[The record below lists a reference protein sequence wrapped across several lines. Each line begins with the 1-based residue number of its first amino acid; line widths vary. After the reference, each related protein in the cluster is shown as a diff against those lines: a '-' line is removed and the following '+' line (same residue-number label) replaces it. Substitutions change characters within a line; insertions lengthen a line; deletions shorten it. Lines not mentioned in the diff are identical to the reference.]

1 METCFRRTGNAGNL
15 AGTGPRRA
23 AIATT
28 ILALTLAGTATAADR
43 ANPPST
49 GCIDEAITPSFEEQR
64 LVNKLPGTDVPAP
77 QRIMEAAGFQD
88 FGPNL
93 IRKLCARDA
102 PTNFEDA
109 TGLVK
114 AEGRKLWRAA
124 VDRVQGRHVSGDLP
138 PSDDRML
145 YWARLTMSKA
155 LRQWQPA
162 FAMSDEDRES
172 LLWEF
177 ERSSRGQ
184 DDIDF
189 PGGNHHVRVIVSGF
203 DPFTLGNP
211 GSTTSTGIRIGNPS
225 GANAL
230 SLDGVTI
237 DLPDGKVAAIETYVL
252 PVNYG
257 PFMKGMQEDTLG
269 PSFQSGPKQVD
280 VSITVSQ
287 GGGFQFWLEQWNGR
301 FHGPSA
307 GNDGIALCPSAG
319 GQRIPPNDDCDIY
332 PPQRWLGY
340 DPKPWQMDKP
350 AQFTLTSLPVA
361 SMIAADTG
369 ADVPPP
375 PGAPTP
381 QPYTVIWH
389 TNYTVFPDCFATPT
403 QSFNTPVEQF
413 PPPTP
418 PIPPAVTACAR
429 QGGGGDY
436 LSNESAYRNTLLRD
450 TFKLK
455 IPAGHI
461 HVPVMTRFGDGA
473 GNNQNP
479 SAITDP
485 TFEAYRDTIVE
496 QTHRLILQAVIHR
509 GEGAPYP

>member
-1 METCFRRTGNAGNL
+1 MA
-15 AGTGPRRA
+15 
-23 AIATT
+23 
-28 ILALTLAGTATAADR
+28 ILAFGLAGTANAA
-43 ANPPST
+43 ST
-49 GCIDEAITPSFEEQR
+49 GCIDETVTPSFEEQR

-77 QRIMEAAGFQD
+77 QRILEAADFQD
-88 FGPNL
+88 FGPNFVE
-93 IRKLCARDA
+93 KLCGRKPPKSYKDA
-102 PTNFEDA
+102 LRLIQE
-109 TGLVK
+109 
-114 AEGRKLWRAA
+114 EGRTLWRAA
-124 VDRVQGRHVSGDLP
+124 VDRVQGRHISGDLP
-138 PSDDRML
+138 QSDDRML

-162 FAMSDEDRES
+162 FAMTAEERES
-172 LLWEF
+172 LLWQF
-177 ERSSRGQ
+177 EVSSRGQ
-184 DDIDF
+184 DDISF
-189 PGGNHHVRVIVSGF
+189 PGGKHHVRVIVSGF
-203 DPFTLGNP
+203 DPFSLGSP

-230 SLDGVTI
+230 SLDGVRAR
-237 DLPDGKVAAIETYVL
+237 LPNGQEMVIETYVL

-269 PSFQSGPKQVD
+269 PWFEPGPKQLD
-280 VSITVSQ
+280 ASITVSQ

-301 FHGPSA
+301 FHGPSS

-319 GQRIPPNDDCDIY
+319 GQRVPPNDDCDIY
-332 PPQRWLGY
+332 PPERWLGY
-340 DPKPWQMDKP
+340 NPKPWQMDRP
-350 AQFTLTSLPVA
+350 TQFTLTTLPVA
-361 SMIAADTG
+361 SMIAANTG
-369 ADVPPP
+369 AEIPPP
-375 PGAPTP
+375 PGAPSP
-381 QPYTVIWH
+381 QPYTVLWH
-389 TNYTVFPDCFATPT
+389 TNYTVFPDCNATPT
-403 QSFNTPVEQF
+403 QTFNSPVPVEF

-450 TFKLK
+450 TFKLR
-455 IPAGHI
+455 IAAGHI

-473 GNNQNP
+473 GNNQNT

-496 QTHRLILQAVIHR
+496 QTHRLIFQAIIHR